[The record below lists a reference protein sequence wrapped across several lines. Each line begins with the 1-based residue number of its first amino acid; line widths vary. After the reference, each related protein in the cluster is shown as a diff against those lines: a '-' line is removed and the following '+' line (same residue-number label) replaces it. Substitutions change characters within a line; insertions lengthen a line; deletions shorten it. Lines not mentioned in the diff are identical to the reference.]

1 LFPEVINNREK
12 PSHPVFLINY
22 MRREYWYIIIAG
34 ILYGVIAPG
43 GQFLLDRGLSLYEVS
58 FYRSVLVFVFL
69 LPVVLVMP
77 DRYML
82 KRDKIPFYA
91 LYGLIGGLLEL
102 SLFTGIALGV
112 PVALTVLLL
121 YTQPVW
127 TIFIGRLVLG
137 ERLTRVKL
145 ASVLLGLAGMSIL
158 LQSWETGQAGSLAG
172 IAAALAAGVMLSLWV
187 ILGKRSAIL
196 DQHYVTT
203 TFGWSGFASVW
214 LLLLLPV
221 MDFLVAEKGLLRL
234 SLGFAPSDW
243 AYLAAFAVLGGALPH
258 LLFYRSLERLS
269 ASVAGI
275 ILLLEP
281 VSATVLA
288 WVFFSQKIGSYL
300 LIGGVLIL
308 FSNYLVIR
316 NERIETPVF

>member
-1 LFPEVINNREK
+1 M
-12 PSHPVFLINY
+12 H
-22 MRREYWYIIIAG
+22 REYWYIIIAG

-43 GQFLLDRGLSLYEVS
+43 GQFLLDRGLSLYDVS
-58 FYRSVLVFVFL
+58 FYRSLLVFVFL
-69 LPVVLVMP
+69 LPAVLSRP
-77 DRYML
+77 GRYML
-82 KRDKIPFYA
+82 KGDKLPFYV

-112 PVALTVLLL
+112 PVALAVLLL

-127 TIFIGRLVLG
+127 TVFMGRAVLG

-145 ASVLLGLAGMSIL
+145 ASVLLGLAGTAVL
-158 LQSWETGQAGSLAG
+158 LRSWETGQAGSLYG
-172 IAAALAAGVMLSLWV
+172 VAAALAAGVLLSLWV

-196 DQHYVTT
+196 DQHYITT

-214 LLLLLPV
+214 LLLLLPLTNLLAA
-221 MDFLVAEKGLLRL
+221 DQGLVRL
-234 SLGFAPSDW
+234 TLDLSPRDW
-243 AYLAAFAVLGGALPH
+243 GYLAAFAILGGALPH
-258 LLFYRSLERLS
+258 LLFYRSLRRLS

-281 VSATVLA
+281 VSATVIA
-288 WVFFSQKIGSYL
+288 WVFLSQEIGIYL
-300 LIGGVLIL
+300 LTGGALIL

-316 NERIETPVF
+316 SERIETPVF

>member
-1 LFPEVINNREK
+1 M
-12 PSHPVFLINY
+12 H
-22 MRREYWYIIIAG
+22 REYWYIIIAG

-43 GQFLLDRGLSLYEVS
+43 GQFLLDRGLSLYDVS
-58 FYRSVLVFVFL
+58 FYRSLLVFVFL
-69 LPVVLVMP
+69 LPAVLMRP
-77 DRYML
+77 GRYML
-82 KRDKIPFYA
+82 KWDKIPFYA

-112 PVALTVLLL
+112 PVALAVLLL

-127 TIFIGRLVLG
+127 TIFIGRAVLG

-145 ASVLLGLAGMSIL
+145 ASVLIGLAGTAVL
-158 LQSWETGQAGSLAG
+158 LQSWEAGQAGSLFG
-172 IAAALAAGVMLSLWV
+172 VAAALAAGVLLSLWV

-196 DQHYVTT
+196 DQHYITT

-221 MDFLVAEKGLLRL
+221 MNFLIADKGLLRL
-234 SLGFAPSDW
+234 TLDLSTLDW
-243 AYLAAFAVLGGALPH
+243 GYLAAFAVLGGALPH

-288 WVFFSQKIGSYL
+288 WVFFSQKIGLYL

-316 NERIETPVF
+316 SERSETPVF

>member
-1 LFPEVINNREK
+1 
-12 PSHPVFLINY
+12 
-22 MRREYWYIIIAG
+22 MQREYWYLIIAG
-34 ILYGVIAPG
+34 ILYGIIAPG

-58 FYRSVLVFVFL
+58 FYRSLLVFVIL
-69 LPVVLVMP
+69 LPVVLIKP
-77 DRYML
+77 GRFML
-82 KRDKIPFYA
+82 RRDKIPFYA

-137 ERLTRVKL
+137 ERLSRVKL
-145 ASVLLGLAGMSIL
+145 LSALLGLAGLVIL
-158 LQSWETGQAGSLAG
+158 LQSWEAGSAGSLYG
-172 IAAALAAGVMLSLWV
+172 IAAALAAGVLLSLWV
-187 ILGKRSAIL
+187 ILGKRSTML
-196 DQHYVTT
+196 DQHYITT

-221 MDFLVAEKGLLRL
+221 MDILIADKGLLRL
-234 SLGFAPSDW
+234 SLGLSQADW

-281 VSATVLA
+281 VSATIIA
-288 WVFFSQKIGSYL
+288 WVFFSQKIGLYL
-300 LIGGVLIL
+300 LIGGAFIL
-308 FSNYLVIR
+308 FSNYLIIR
-316 NERIETPVF
+316 NERSETPVF

>member
-1 LFPEVINNREK
+1 M
-12 PSHPVFLINY
+12 H
-22 MRREYWYIIIAG
+22 REYWYIIIAG

-43 GQFLLDRGLSLYEVS
+43 GQFLLDRGLSLYDVS
-58 FYRSVLVFVFL
+58 FYRSLLVFVFL
-69 LPVVLVMP
+69 LPAVLSRP
-77 DRYML
+77 GRYML
-82 KRDKIPFYA
+82 KGDKLPFYA

-112 PVALTVLLL
+112 PVALAVLLL

-127 TIFIGRLVLG
+127 TVFMGRAVLG

-145 ASVLLGLAGMSIL
+145 ASVLLGLAGTAVL
-158 LQSWETGQAGSLAG
+158 LQSWEAGQAGSLYG
-172 IAAALAAGVMLSLWV
+172 VAAALSAGVLLSLWV

-196 DQHYVTT
+196 DQHYITT

-214 LLLLLPV
+214 LLLLLPLTNLLAA
-221 MDFLVAEKGLLRL
+221 DQGLVRL
-234 SLGFAPSDW
+234 TLDLSPRDW
-243 AYLAAFAVLGGALPH
+243 GYLAAFAILGGALPH
-258 LLFYRSLERLS
+258 LLFYRSLRRLS

-281 VSATVLA
+281 VSATVIA
-288 WVFFSQKIGSYL
+288 WVFLSQEIGIYL
-300 LIGGVLIL
+300 LTGGALIL

-316 NERIETPVF
+316 SERIETPVF

>member
-1 LFPEVINNREK
+1 
-12 PSHPVFLINY
+12 
-22 MRREYWYIIIAG
+22 MQREYWYIIIAG

-43 GQFLLDRGLSLYEVS
+43 GQFLLDRGLSLYDVS
-58 FYRSVLVFVFL
+58 FYRSLLVFVFL
-69 LPVVLVMP
+69 LPVVLIRP
-77 DRYML
+77 GRYML
-82 KRDKIPFYA
+82 KGNKIPFYA

-102 SLFTGIALGV
+102 SLFTSIALGV
-112 PVALTVLLL
+112 PVALAVLLL

-127 TIFIGRLVLG
+127 TIFIGRVALG

-145 ASVLLGLAGMSIL
+145 ASVLLGLAGTAVL
-158 LQSWETGQAGSLAG
+158 LQSWEAGHAGSLYG
-172 IAAALAAGVMLSLWV
+172 IAAALSAGVLLSLWV
-187 ILGKRSAIL
+187 ILGKRSAML
-196 DQHYVTT
+196 DQHYITT
-203 TFGWSGFASVW
+203 TFGWSGFATVW

-221 MDFLVAEKGLLRL
+221 MNFLLADKGLIRL
-234 SLGFAPSDW
+234 SLDLAPSDW
-243 AYLAAFAVLGGALPH
+243 GYLAAFAVLGGALPH

-288 WVFFSQKIGSYL
+288 WMFFSQKIGLYL
-300 LIGGVLIL
+300 LIGGILIL

-316 NERIETPVF
+316 SERIETPVF

>member
-1 LFPEVINNREK
+1 
-12 PSHPVFLINY
+12 
-22 MRREYWYIIIAG
+22 MQREYWYLIIAG
-34 ILYGVIAPG
+34 ILYGIIAPG

-58 FYRSVLVFVFL
+58 FYRSLLVFVIL
-69 LPVVLVMP
+69 LPVVLIKP
-77 DRYML
+77 GRFML
-82 KRDKIPFYA
+82 RRDKIPFYA

-145 ASVLLGLAGMSIL
+145 LSALLGLAGLIIL
-158 LQSWETGQAGSLAG
+158 LQSWETASAGSLYG
-172 IAAALAAGVMLSLWV
+172 IAAALAAGVLLSLWV
-187 ILGKRSAIL
+187 ILGKRSTML
-196 DQHYVTT
+196 DQHYITT

-214 LLLLLPV
+214 LLLLLPL
-221 MDFLVAEKGLLRL
+221 MDLLIADKGLLRL
-234 SLGFAPSDW
+234 SLGLPPADW

-258 LLFYRSLERLS
+258 LLFYKSLERLS

-281 VSATVLA
+281 VSATIIA
-288 WVFFSQKIGSYL
+288 WVFFSQKIGLYL
-300 LIGGVLIL
+300 LIGGAFIL
-308 FSNYLVIR
+308 FSNYLIIR
-316 NERIETPVF
+316 NERNEAPVF

>member
-1 LFPEVINNREK
+1 V
-12 PSHPVFLINY
+12 LI
-22 MRREYWYIIIAG
+22 R
-34 ILYGVIAPG
+34 PG
-43 GQFLLDRGLSLYEVS
+43 
-58 FYRSVLVFVFL
+58 
-69 LPVVLVMP
+69 
-77 DRYML
+77 RYML
-82 KRDKIPFYA
+82 KGNKIPFYA

-102 SLFTGIALGV
+102 SLFTSIALGV
-112 PVALTVLLL
+112 PVALAVLLL

-127 TIFIGRLVLG
+127 TIFIGRVALG

-145 ASVLLGLAGMSIL
+145 ASVLLGLAGTAVL
-158 LQSWETGQAGSLAG
+158 LQSWEAGQAGSLYG
-172 IAAALAAGVMLSLWV
+172 VAAALSAGVLLSLWV
-187 ILGKRSAIL
+187 ILGKRSAML
-196 DQHYVTT
+196 DQHYITT

-221 MDFLVAEKGLLRL
+221 MNLLFADKGLLRL
-234 SLGFAPSDW
+234 SLDFGPADW
-243 AYLAAFAVLGGALPH
+243 GYLAAFAILGGALPH

-308 FSNYLVIR
+308 FSNYLAIR